1 MANPYYVESANILP
15 GLQMLGDGLNRRAE
29 MARQRAAQ
37 AEEAENV
44 KLAEEALKS
53 GDPDMVDQAMI
64 KNPKLAPIIQQ
75 RMGIKTDQDISEE
88 TDSILRIL
96 SETDPTAKTEI
107 ILDEATKAHEAG
119 EPYKHFLD
127 MGYMATSGKHA
138 DVDKKLALR
147 LAATNPEAYKAY
159 KEQAGIGKEKKL
171 NISQERADFERAVE
185 EGSFKGTWPEYMK
198 MVAGLKR
205 QKRISP
211 FGYGQ
216 MIDPDSGET
225 YKVPVAPKQSSFAAI
240 DREPTQR
247 EKDLANMLARN
258 EIDVSQLPKRG
269 DSFNM
274 IVAMAKQINPDM
286 NVREL
291 TSDFALAKNPTFRQ
305 KAIVAGSVDDIID
318 EVVKAGK
325 KVDYSNIKAYGS
337 FQKFIKEQ
345 SNDPDLAEY
354 MALRND
360 GLMELAFV
368 MRGAG
373 MTDQAHKAEQEAMNP
388 TMSPRALDAWANAQR
403 RVLKPRLDR
412 YDRITKTNQKKK
424 PETVKEQP
432 GTKFERL
439 PNPASL
445 SGKTIRDDKSGMLLK
460 SDGKRW
466 VKVK

>member
-1 MANPYYVESANILP
+1 MASPYYTEPANILP
-15 GLQMLGDGLNRRAE
+15 GLQMLGEGLNRRAE
-29 MARQRAAQ
+29 MARQKALK
-37 AEEAENV
+37 AEEAENM

-53 GDPDMVDQAMI
+53 GDPDMVNQAMI
-64 KNPKLAPIIQQ
+64 RNPKLAPLIQQ
-75 RMGIKTDQDISEE
+75 RMGIKEGEDLSKE
-88 TDSILRIL
+88 TDITLRIL
-96 SETDPTAKTEI
+96 SETDPTAKTDM
-107 ILDEATKAHEAG
+107 ILEEATKAHEAG
-119 EPYKHFLD
+119 EPYSHFLD
-127 MGYMATSGKHA
+127 MAYMTTSGKHA
-138 DVDKKLALR
+138 DVDKKLSLM
-147 LAATNPEAYKAY
+147 LAASNPEAYKAY
-159 KEQAGIGKEKKL
+159 KEQAGMGKKDQWIDWGYGKKK
-171 NISQERADFERAVE
+171 NVATGEIATVETKPE
-185 EGSFKGTWPEYMK
+185 EGKW
-198 MVAGLKR
+198 VDW
-205 QKRISP
+205 
-211 FGYGQ
+211 GYGQ
-216 MIDPDSGET
+216 RKNTKTGKIE
-225 YKVPVAPKQSSFAAI
+225 KVPVAPRQSSFAAI
-240 DREPTQR
+240 DREPTKR

-337 FQKFIKEQ
+337 FQKFVKEQ
-345 SNDPDLAEY
+345 SNDPALAEY

-388 TMSPRALDAWANAQR
+388 TMSPRALDAWANAQK

-412 YDRITKTNQKKK
+412 YNRITKTGQGKK
-424 PETVKEQP
+424 PEPAGKGKP
-432 GTKFERL
+432 GRLVYNPKTGGFE
-439 PNPASL
+439 
-445 SGKTIRDDKSGMLLK
+445 
-460 SDGKRW
+460 
-466 VKVK
+466 

>member
-1 MANPYYVESANILP
+1 MASPYYTEPANILP
-15 GLQMLGDGLNRRAE
+15 GLQMLGEGLNRRAE
-29 MARQRAAQ
+29 LARQRAAQ
-37 AEEAENV
+37 AEEAENM

-53 GDPDMVDQAMI
+53 GDPDMVDQAML
-64 KNPKLAPIIQQ
+64 KNPKLAPLIQQ
-75 RMGIKTDQDISEE
+75 RMGIKKGEDLSKE

-96 SETDPTAKTEI
+96 SETDPTAKTDI

-138 DVDKKLALR
+138 DVDKKLSLM
-147 LAATNPEAYKAY
+147 LAASNPEAYRAY
-159 KEQAGIGKEKKL
+159 KEQTGIGKKEQWIDWGYGKKKNL
-171 NISQERADFERAVE
+171 TTGEIATVE
-185 EGSFKGTWPEYMK
+185 TKPEEDK
-198 MVAGLKR
+198 WVDW
-205 QKRISP
+205 
-211 FGYGQ
+211 GYGQ
-216 MIDPDSGET
+216 RKNTKTGKIE
-225 YKVPVAPKQSSFAAI
+225 KVPVAPRQSSFAAI
-240 DREPTQR
+240 DREPTKR

-305 KAIVAGSVDDIID
+305 KAIVAESVDDIID

-325 KVDYSNIKAYGS
+325 KVDFSNIKAYGS
-337 FQKFIKEQ
+337 FQKFVKEQ
-345 SNDPDLAEY
+345 RNDPSLAEY
-354 MALRND
+354 MTLRND

-388 TMSPRALDAWANAQR
+388 TMSPRALDAWANAQK

-412 YDRITKTNQKKK
+412 YNRITKTGQGKEIEN
-424 PETVKEQP
+424 PEEQP

-445 SGKTIRDDKSGMLLK
+445 SGKTIRDDKTGMLLK